1 MRHLLAVFYSAQSRR
16 LRRLRNG
23 ATPSSLLP
31 RHLPHTAKAPRLW
44 TPPKIRALR
53 AGPLVKSALRMSR
66 FRRSAVR
73 LPPGFVIPVAH
84 VILHAP
90 SAMRQVTPR
99 LKREV

>member
-23 ATPSSLLP
+23 ATPSSLP

-53 AGPLVKSALRMSR
+53 AGPLVKWALRMSR